1 MDEYYMVSES
11 LFFFFLKK
19 ARIRAGG
26 KWWKN
31 KFESLWKL
39 LENVD

>member
-11 LFFFFLKK
+11 LFFFLKK
-19 ARIRAGG
+19 AGIRAGG

-31 KFESLWKL
+31 KFKSLWKL